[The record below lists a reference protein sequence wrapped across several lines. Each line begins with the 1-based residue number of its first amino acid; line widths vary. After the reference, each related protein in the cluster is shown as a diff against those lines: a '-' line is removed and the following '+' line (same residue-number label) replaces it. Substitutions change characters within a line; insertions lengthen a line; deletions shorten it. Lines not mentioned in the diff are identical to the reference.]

1 MGFLKNLI
9 RNAVEEGVTKGIRD
23 AVSSAA
29 EKIVA
34 PKAEAYA
41 NSVADSLDEA
51 AQAMNSAAQ
60 AGAESAKKEGSSL
73 ERAAERLSQS
83 AEAYAKAMETAAS
96 GISEWNEKLPG
107 FPLWCFGGKEF
118 SIDENYTSD
127 EGTTYYIFS
136 AVGATPEDMHAY
148 IDLLKTDGFVQKY
161 KDSDQVL
168 YKDLGGEYLVF
179 RVVMMNAAGEVDPF
193 RIFFKCFEVSART
206 VAFVVVE
213 DVGQGVAQAY
223 VPGAVLVPVDVPA
236 PFGRLAE
243 VVGVCFL
250 IQRQRIPPGDG
261 VADDFQVGELVDRV
275 FESAVAFFSVFAACP
290 KCGDADSC
298 HQD

>member
-9 RNAVEEGVTKGIRD
+9 RNAVEEGVSKGIRD

-179 RVVMMNAAGEVDPF
+179 
-193 RIFFKCFEVSART
+193 
-206 VAFVVVE
+206 
-213 DVGQGVAQAY
+213 
-223 VPGAVLVPVDVPA
+223 
-236 PFGRLAE
+236 
-243 VVGVCFL
+243 
-250 IQRQRIPPGDG
+250 
-261 VADDFQVGELVDRV
+261 
-275 FESAVAFFSVFAACP
+275 SAVEAFNDLDVMCVGMHRTKDP
-290 KCGDADSC
+290 EDM
-298 HQD
+298 